1 MYIDLALKWTTEGP
15 GKRTI
20 EPELFQL
27 LGEIT
32 RTHSLYKAAQT
43 IGVSYR
49 HAWGL
54 IKKWESHFNEALVD
68 LRRGRG
74 QSTRLTKF
82 GETFY
87 SEYSATENILANE
100 YKKIKQDIN
109 KKLDVHLKGDTPS
122 SINISASNDWII
134 NLMDEIFMTRYK
146 NNYELRT
153 RGSIENLKL
162 LSEGQCNI
170 AGFHF
175 PLEKINESLLPQYKH
190 WLDQG
195 NIELMLL
202 SVRRQGIMIS
212 KNNTKKIKSLT
223 DLTRRSLKYINRQK
237 RSGTRIIFD
246 ELIKQ
251 ANIQPIQINGYN
263 NEEFTHIAVAA
274 MIASGAADAGM
285 GLEVAAKKFK
295 LHFIPQVREAYFL
308 AFNKKDKEIKNTC
321 REVIMSNAFRKQ
333 LKKLQGYDISNIGKE
348 IPVRRLLANKVD
360 ML

>member
-1 MYIDLALKWTTEGP
+1 MHIDLALKWTTDGP
-15 GKRTI
+15 AKRTI
-20 EPELFQL
+20 EPELFYL
-27 LGEIT
+27 LGEIS

-43 IGVSYR
+43 VGVSYR

-54 IKKWESHFNEALVD
+54 IKKWEAHFNEHLVD

-74 QSTRLTKF
+74 QLTRLTKF
-82 GETFY
+82 GDAFY
-87 SEYSATENILANE
+87 SEYSTTEMRLARE

-109 KKLDVHLKGDTPS
+109 KKLDIFLESNDNTF
-122 SINISASNDWII
+122 INISASNDWVI
-134 NLMDEIFMTRYK
+134 NLLGESFNTRFA

-162 LSEGQCNI
+162 LAEGECNI

-175 PLEKINESLLPQYKH
+175 PLEKINDALIPQYKR
-190 WLDQG
+190 WLDR
-195 NIELMLL
+195 NNHVLVLL
-202 SVRRQGIMIS
+202 SVRRQGIMVS
-212 KNNTKKIKSLT
+212 KTNAKKIQNLS
-223 DLTRRSLKYINRQK
+223 DLTKRSVRYINRQK

-251 ANIQPIQINGYN
+251 AEILPNQISGYHH
-263 NEEFTHIAVAA
+263 EEFTHIAVAA

-285 GLEVAAKKFK
+285 GLEVAARQFK

-308 AFNKKDKEIKNTC
+308 AFNKKDKAIKSTCLEIITS
-321 REVIMSNAFRKQ
+321 EIFRKQ
-333 LKKLQGYDISNIGKE
+333 LKKLPGYDVSNTARE
-348 IPVRRLLANKVD
+348 IPVSKLLANKID